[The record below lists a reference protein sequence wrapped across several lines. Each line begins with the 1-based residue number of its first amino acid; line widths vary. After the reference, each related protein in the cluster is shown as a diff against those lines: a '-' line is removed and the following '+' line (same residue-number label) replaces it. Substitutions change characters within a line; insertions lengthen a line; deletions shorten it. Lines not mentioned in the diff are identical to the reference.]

1 MKRNQI
7 PVLPLLFAVAAFSVN
22 CVSSGVSRPTSLT
35 NVDLKEDN
43 FKIVATGVSG
53 EASSGMVLGLAMPAG
68 FMTQAIGLFHVSGE
82 RDLQKAALDNLWKSV
97 EEKVGPVKGKNYTLI
112 NVTHDGSA
120 ANWLLFYAKQTVV
133 IRADVV
139 EFTGKGR

>member
-1 MKRNQI
+1 MKGKVFI
-7 PVLPLLFAVAAFSVN
+7 SLLPALFALH
-22 CVSSGVSRPTSLT
+22 CVSSGISRPTSVT
-35 NVDLKEDN
+35 NVELKEDN
-43 FKIVATGVSG
+43 FRIVATGVSG
-53 EASSGMVLGLAMPAG
+53 EASSGMVLGLALPAG
-68 FMTQAIGLFHVSGE
+68 LMTQAIGVFHVSGE

-120 ANWLLFYAKQTVV
+120 ANWLLFYARQTVV